1 MNFLLWTLT
10 PRNCLEGESG
20 AGGNELRLYF
30 AALIAN
36 MINSLPLGEAR
47 LKLFSPEM
55 RNNLFYLFANW
66 CGLFGQ
72 VAVLPEQEVR
82 WGIQLE
88 MW

>member
-1 MNFLLWTLT
+1 MTNLDVTNELSPLNSD

-20 AGGNELRLYF
+20 AVGNELRLYF

-55 RNNLFYLFANW
+55 RSNLFYLFATW
-66 CGLFGQ
+66 CSLFGQ
-72 VAVLPEQEVR
+72 VVLPEQELR
-82 WGIQLE
+82 
-88 MW
+88 